1 MSVVGYGGV
10 VDRLREGGFGVSSL
24 VRLYDREG
32 RCGGVRGV
40 FVDEGGYAFEV
51 LAYSAGALGV
61 RGGDDYVRLRRGVA
75 WVQRVVRGEH
85 LVPALMVRRF
95 LSLLRGVFRMGA
107 VLMVWVL

>member
-1 MSVVGYGGV
+1 MGGV

-61 RGGDDYVRLRRGVA
+61 RG
-75 WVQRVVRGEH
+75 EH

-95 LSLLRGVFRMGA
+95 LSLLGGVFRMGA